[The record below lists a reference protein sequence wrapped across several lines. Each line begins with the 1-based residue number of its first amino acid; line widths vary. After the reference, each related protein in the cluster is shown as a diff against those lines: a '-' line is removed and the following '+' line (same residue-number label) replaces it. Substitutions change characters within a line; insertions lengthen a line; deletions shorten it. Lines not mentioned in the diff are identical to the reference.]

1 MRHMATFLRL
11 EVRFLERAHFL
22 RDPFFS
28 GPWSMVLVSVRVLD
42 NAYDKL
48 NLWLFEGE
56 LSKYV

>member
-11 EVRFLERAHFL
+11 EVRFFERAHFL
-22 RDPFFS
+22 TDPFFS
-28 GPWSMVLVSVRVLD
+28 GPWSMVLVCVRVLD

-48 NLWLFEGE
+48 NLWFFEGE

>member
-11 EVRFLERAHFL
+11 EVRFFERAHFL
-22 RDPFFS
+22 RDPFFFR
-28 GPWSMVLVSVRVLD
+28 SMVHGLVCVRVLD